1 MEGSRLVFGDDDKA
15 TQHAENKFADTWFE
29 FQTDYTYLKSD
40 VLTTERLMATQV
52 FWDVNQIISNTHT
65 ITILFLY
72 HSLLHR

>member
-29 FQTDYTYLKSD
+29 FQTDYSYLESE
-40 VLTTERLMATQV
+40 VLTKRLMETQV

-72 HSLLHR
+72 HSLLRR